1 MWLGRAC
8 GPMLTIHSERSKV
21 SEVKVITRE
30 RAAGTRGRP
39 RKAIADSFLREAFK
53 TGRNISVSRVATTLG
68 VHQNTVKNYM
78 KLYKISQQPFSTML
92 DPPLD
97 SLIKRFKDLHP
108 NAGIRYIR
116 GFLLQRGMRVQRSRI
131 VASLSRVD
139 GVAKVILR
147 NKTIKRREYKS
158 AQPNALWHMDG
169 HHKLGPWGFVIHGIT
184 DGFNRVVRRG
194 YVKPWPCADVP
205 SVADHRDE
213 GIDKQHR
220 QGSACTIPGGH

>member
-1 MWLGRAC
+1 MRLSRARS
-8 GPMLTIHSERSKV
+8 PMLTVPSERSKV

-30 RAAGTRGRP
+30 CATGTRGRP

-68 VHQNTVKNYM
+68 VHRNTVKNYM
-78 KLYKISQQPFSTML
+78 KLYKISRQPFSTML
-92 DPPLD
+92 DPLLD
-97 SLIKRFKDLHP
+97 SLIKGFKDSHP

-147 NKTIKRREYKS
+147 NKTIKHREYKS
-158 AQPNALWHMDG
+158 ARPNALWHMDG

-184 DGFNRVVRRG
+184 DGFDRVVCR
-194 YVKPWPCADVP
+194 VP
-205 SVADHRDE
+205 PR
-213 GIDKQHR
+213 
-220 QGSACTIPGGH
+220 T